1 MLRILRST
9 TQINHILIHISD
21 KNPNLSVR
29 GGLILLS
36 GLTGIGQLVK
46 GFSGDDVLLPCS
58 YSKIGELSAIPAVF
72 WLDQDDKVVLKIKK
86 NLTGN
91 TFATSFPEEYK
102 KGNFS
107 ILVKN
112 AQPSHSGLYFCSI
125 PSVDYSKKIQLNV
138 SG

>member
-1 MLRILRST
+1 M
-9 TQINHILIHISD
+9 
-21 KNPNLSVR
+21 
-29 GGLILLS
+29 S

-58 YSKIGELSAIPAVF
+58 YSKMGELSAIPNVF
-72 WLDQDDKVVLKIKK
+72 WIDQNDKVVVKIKK
-86 NLTGN
+86 NLTGS
-91 TFATSFPEEYK
+91 TFATSFPDEYK

-112 AQPSHSGLYFCSI
+112 AQPSHSGLYLCSI
-125 PSVDYSKKIQLNV
+125 PFFDYYKKIQLNI